1 MARYRLPLALTTA
14 VAAVLL
20 AGCSASVSTGT
31 ETSAAPAPAP
41 ATSAATGAGYTA
53 EIEQTFTSN
62 CVKSA
67 TGAGTAQAD
76 AEAICGCIYRG
87 LEAEVPFD
95 EFVAADEAAAN
106 GAALPDSWGTIVTG
120 CQSDPQSF

>member
-1 MARYRLPLALTTA
+1 MARYRLPLALGTA

-31 ETSAAPAPAP
+31 TSDAPTSAAP
-41 ATSAATGAGYTA
+41 TVSTAAGGYTA

-62 CVKSA
+62 CVSSA
-67 TGAGTAQAD
+67 TQAGTAKAD

-87 LEAEVPFD
+87 LEAEVPFED
-95 EFVAADEAAAN
+95 FVAADAAAAK
-106 GAALPDSWGTIVTG
+106 GEALPDSWSTIVTS
-120 CQSDPQSF
+120 CQSEPSSF